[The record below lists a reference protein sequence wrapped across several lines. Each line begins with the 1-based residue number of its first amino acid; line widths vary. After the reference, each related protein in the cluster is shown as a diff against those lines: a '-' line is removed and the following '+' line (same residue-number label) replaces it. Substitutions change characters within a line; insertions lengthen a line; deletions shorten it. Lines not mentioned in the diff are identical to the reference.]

1 MKKLLTSIL
10 TFCVVCSTGAQ
21 GKWKTCTTEEFSQII
36 MGMEQAVMDKSSYS
50 YNTDYL
56 FYDQADSPVPIM
68 QETGLLICD
77 KGETIYI
84 EQFGKT
90 IIQNKSVQVEVDPVY
105 KTIVLRDPLEAYL
118 KPQTASDFAAL
129 DMPGASIKKKM
140 AGDTKMFY
148 ISFPGGNLYVGA
160 EVTTGGAMG
169 ITKYI
174 LYAKPTTIEN
184 EDGKP
189 VDAQPRMEVTYKNF
203 QKGNQAKT
211 NQMKHIADYVSQKGD
226 GFALNTDY
234 QDYELIDLRSQPE

>member
-1 MKKLLTSIL
+1 MKNLITILLAFGAL
-10 TFCVVCSTGAQ
+10 QPVKAQNKWENCS
-21 GKWKTCTTEEFSQII
+21 TEEFSQAI
-36 MGMEQAVMDKSSYS
+36 MDIERVVMDKSSYS

-56 FYDQADSPVPIM
+56 FYDQTDNPMPIM
-68 QETGLLICD
+68 QESALLICE

-90 IIQNKSVQVEVDPVY
+90 IIQDKTVQVEVDPVY

-129 DMPGASIKKKM
+129 EMPGASVKKKM
-140 AGDTKMFY
+140 VGDAKMFY
-148 ISFPGGNLYVGA
+148 ISFPDGNLYVGA

-169 ITKYI
+169 ITKYV

-189 VDAQPRMEVTYKNF
+189 VNAQPRMEVTYKNF
-203 QKGNQAKT
+203 QKGDQAKT
-211 NQMKHIADYVSQKGD
+211 NQMKHVVDYVSRKGD
-226 GFALNTDY
+226 VFALNLDY